1 MTNILALKKLVNKYL
16 LILIAFFYLTL
27 SGCSSMVY
35 KSAFPTLNDGKYDSE
50 FPYKGSS
57 EELERI
63 GKSTERINCVAF
75 YKTYVFNSG
84 THAKISD
91 INEDFLEKNVD
102 NIGYFNKTSSG
113 TGTIIY
119 SINNKIALLT
129 CAHVVSFPDTIY
141 GYFTDDKGK
150 LTDYLESVSIRE
162 SQMNFVAGLPDAG
175 NVEILVADKVRD
187 LAILG
192 HTYSSFQNVNFP
204 VFPYP
209 KGEAKQLEWGTFVY
223 VFGYPINYKM
233 VSKAI
238 VSSPDMDGHG
248 SFLIDAVVNRGFSG
262 GIVLGIRDG
271 IPNFELVGIIRAIP
285 EETEYVLRPEKLKN
299 NVQYSPLVPYKGDAY
314 AVEKE
319 DLKYGIAK
327 VIPIE
332 IIKEFINVSKE
343 KLADLGYNSKYFF

>member
-1 MTNILALKKLVNKYL
+1 MRSKISFDKVLMIM
-16 LILIAFFYLTL
+16 LIFFVIVF

-57 EELERI
+57 EELENI
-63 GKSTERINCVAF
+63 GESVERINCIAF

-84 THAKISD
+84 NKVKLSD
-91 INEDFLEKNVD
+91 INEEFLENKVNKVD
-102 NIGYFNKTSSG
+102 YFQKTSSG

-119 SINNKIALLT
+119 SIHNKIALLT
-129 CAHVVSFPDTIY
+129 CAHIISFPDTIY
-141 GYFTDDKGK
+141 SHFSDESGKFTE
-150 LTDYLESVSIRE
+150 YLESISVKDR
-162 SQMNFVAGLPDAG
+162 QMIYVAGLPEGGD
-175 NVEILVADKVRD
+175 VETLAIDKARD
-187 LAILG
+187 LAIVG
-192 HTYSSFQNVNFP
+192 NTYSSLQNLSFP

-209 KGEAKQLEWGTFVY
+209 KGKAKQLEWGTFVY

-238 VSSPDMDGHG
+238 VSSPNMDNNG

-271 IPNFELVGIIRAIP
+271 VPNFEIVGIIRAIP
-285 EETEYVLRPEKLKN
+285 EESGYVLRPEKLRN
-299 NVQYSPLVPYKGDAY
+299 NIQYSPVVPYKGDAY
-314 AVEKE
+314 AIEKE

-332 IIKEFINVSKE
+332 MIEEFISDNKE
-343 KLADLGYNSKYFF
+343 KLSKLGYSTGDFF

>member
-1 MTNILALKKLVNKYL
+1 MSKILFDKVL
-16 LILIAFFYLTL
+16 LMMLLFIVIVF

-63 GKSTERINCVAF
+63 GKSVERINCIAF

-84 THAKISD
+84 NYVKQSD
-91 INEDFLEKNVD
+91 INEEFLENNVNKTD
-102 NIGYFNKTSSG
+102 YFQKTSSG

-119 SINNKIALLT
+119 SIHNKIALLT
-129 CAHVVSFPDTIY
+129 CAHIISFPDTIY
-141 GYFTDDKGK
+141 SHFTDEKGK
-150 LTDYLESVSIRE
+150 FTEYLESISIRE
-162 SQMNFVAGLPDAG
+162 KEMIFVAGLPDG
-175 NVEILVADKVRD
+175 GDVEALVIDKERD
-187 LAILG
+187 LAIIG
-192 HTYSSFQNVNFP
+192 NTYSSLQNFSFP

-209 KGEAKQLEWGTFVY
+209 KGSAKQLEWGTFVY
-223 VFGYPINYKM
+223 VFGYPMNYKM

-238 VSSPDMDGHG
+238 VSSPNMDNNG

-271 IPNFELVGIIRAIP
+271 VPNFEIVGIIRAIP
-285 EETEYVLRPEKLKN
+285 EETEYVLQPEKLKN
-299 NVQYSPLVPYKGDAY
+299 NIQYSPIVPYKGDAF
-314 AVEKE
+314 AIEKE

-332 IIKEFINVSKE
+332 TIEQFLTNNKE
-343 KLADLGYNSKYFF
+343 KLSRLGYIAGYFF

>member
-1 MTNILALKKLVNKYL
+1 
-16 LILIAFFYLTL
+16 
-27 SGCSSMVY
+27 MVY

-63 GKSTERINCVAF
+63 GKSVERINCIAF
-75 YKTYVFNSG
+75 YKTYIFNSG
-84 THAKISD
+84 TNVKTSD
-91 INEDFLEKNVD
+91 INPEFLEKNV
-102 NIGYFNKTSSG
+102 NKIGYFDKTSSG

-129 CAHVVSFPDTIY
+129 CAHVISFPDTIFSH
-141 GYFTDDKGK
+141 FTDEKGEF
-150 LTDYLESVSIRE
+150 TDYLESISIRDR
-162 SQMNFVAGLPDAG
+162 QMIFVAGLPDG
-175 NVEILVADKVRD
+175 GDVEPIVVDKERD

-192 HTYSSFQNVNFP
+192 HTYSSLQNVNFP

-223 VFGYPINYKM
+223 IFGYPMNYKM

-238 VSSPDMDGHG
+238 VSSPNMDGKG

-262 GIVLGIRDG
+262 GIVIGIRDG
-271 IPNFELVGIIRAIP
+271 IPNFELVGIIRAVP
-285 EETEYVLRPEKLKN
+285 EETGYVLQPEKLKN
-299 NVQYSPLVPYKGDAY
+299 NIQYSPVVPYKGDVY
-314 AVEKE
+314 AIQKE
-319 DLKYGIAK
+319 DLKYGIAR

-332 IIKEFINVSKE
+332 MINKFMNDNEE
-343 KLADLGYNSKYFF
+343 KLSELGYYMKDFF